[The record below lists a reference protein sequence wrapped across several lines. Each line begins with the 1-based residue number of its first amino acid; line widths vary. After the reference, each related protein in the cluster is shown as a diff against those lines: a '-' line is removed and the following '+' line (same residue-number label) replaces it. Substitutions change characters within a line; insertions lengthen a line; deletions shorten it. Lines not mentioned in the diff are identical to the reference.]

1 MSAGLVSSL
10 LGVGAALAVLVLA
23 LLLAR
28 RAPRVAVLLAL
39 ATVCFVPVWLGANL
53 GFNGNL
59 FVPATVL
66 ACLAVA
72 VVLLPIRGFRLS
84 PVDGLLAFL
93 LALAASSLLTSEP
106 TLAMSFLITPF
117 TYFVAGY
124 ALGRIATARVGAD
137 FIYRAIGILFT
148 VVAVLVI
155 IEFLTGFNPFIGLRT
170 DGVLFTEWG
179 DIQLR
184 GGYARAEGAFG
195 HSIALGASLALAVP
209 LTLASGFRFP
219 LRLGMTITMLA
230 ATVVTFSRIG
240 IICAF
245 LGVVLAAL
253 LLREHLSTAHRAV
266 LLVGG
271 AVIALTMLPL
281 VTAVF
286 SDAGEEAEASA
297 AYRGDLFP
305 LISQANLVGFSD
317 VVSRSTDGSL
327 RFGGFRSIDSQ
338 LVLTGMT
345 TGLLALVAVA
355 IAAIVAVVLCLRRR
369 AEPGTIAIVAQLPAL
384 ATVALIT
391 QYSVM
396 LWLVIGVAATTQ
408 LAARARVASLPYLT
422 APLLTP
428 TPGD

>member
-1 MSAGLVSSL
+1 MSAGLLGSL
-10 LGVGAALAVLVLA
+10 LGVGAGLAVLVVA
-23 LLLAR
+23 LFLAR
-28 RAPRVAVLLAL
+28 RAPRVAVVLAL
-39 ATVCFVPVWLGANL
+39 ATVCFVPVWLGVNL

-59 FVPATVL
+59 FLPAAVL
-66 ACLAVA
+66 VCLGVA
-72 VVLLPIRGFRLS
+72 VVLLPVRGFRLS
-84 PVDGLLAFL
+84 AVDGLLAFL
-93 LALAASSLLTSEP
+93 LTLAASSLLTSEP

-124 ALGRIATARVGAD
+124 ALGRIATARLGAE
-137 FIYRAIGILFT
+137 FVYRAIAILFT
-148 VVAVLVI
+148 VVALLVI
-155 IEFLTGFNPFIGLRT
+155 IEFFSGFNPFIGLHT
-170 DGVLFTEWG
+170 DSALFAQWG
-179 DIQLR
+179 DIQQR

-195 HSIALGASLALAVP
+195 HSIALGSSLALAVP
-209 LTLASGFRFP
+209 LTLASSLRFP
-219 LRLGMTITMLA
+219 LRLAMTITMLA

-245 LGVVLAAL
+245 LGVLLA
-253 LLREHLSTAHRAV
+253 AV
-266 LLVGG
+266 LLRGQLSTVHRAGLVVGG
-271 AVIALTMLPL
+271 GVIALAMLPL

-286 SDAGEEAEASA
+286 TDAGEEAQASA

-305 LISQANLVGFSD
+305 LVSQANLVGFSD

-355 IAAIVAVVLCLRRR
+355 IAVAIAITLCLRRR
-369 AEPGTIAIVAQLPAL
+369 AEPATIAIVAQLPAL

-396 LWLVIGVAATTQ
+396 LWLVIGIAATTQ
-408 LAARARVASLPYLT
+408 LAARARVVSFPYLT
-422 APLLTP
+422 DPVLTP